1 MSALSFFEEQ
11 WKYLLTMLPQV
22 DLEAT
27 ARSEGAF
34 VRPRIIRTA
43 ETLLRI
49 VLTYCCCEKSLR
61 DTSQWAAEQ
70 GLGRLSQVAV
80 LKCLRRS
87 ANWMSRLL
95 SAKLAE
101 RVGALHLGGLRVR
114 LLDATTVS
122 APGSQGTDWRVHMG
136 FDLSSMSIDS
146 LEVTGPE
153 GGESL
158 SRFHLQKDEVVV
170 ADRGYAHRRGLW
182 WVVQAGAYFL
192 IRLNWHNLPLQ
203 TLQGAAFDL
212 MGALRQVGE
221 TAATEFAVQTTPEPG
236 IPAIR
241 ARFVAL
247 RKSPAAAERSRQ
259 KVLRQAKKKGRQANP
274 LTLES
279 AGYIF
284 VLTSI
289 PAQILSAAQVLEL
302 YRMRWQIEMA
312 FKRFKEILPLRQV
325 PAKDPDVARTYLLA
339 NLLVVLLIEDLTRNF
354 LTLSPWGYRL

>member
-1 MSALSFFEEQ
+1 MSTLSYFEEQ
-11 WKYLLTMLPQV
+11 WKYLLTMLPKV

-27 ARSEGAF
+27 ARVDGAF
-34 VRPRIIRTA
+34 VRPRVIRTA

-49 VLTYCCCEKSLR
+49 ILAYCCCEKSLR

-70 GLGRLSQVAV
+70 GLGSLSQVAV

-87 ANWMSRLL
+87 ANWMNRLL

-101 RVGALHLGGLRVR
+101 RVGAVHLGGLRLR

-146 LEVTGPE
+146 LEVTGSE

-158 SRFHLQKDEVVV
+158 SRFHLQKDEVVI

-182 WVVQAGAYFL
+182 SVVQAEAYFL

-203 TLQGAAFDL
+203 TLQGEVFDL

-221 TAATEFAVQTTPEPG
+221 AAATEFAVQTTPAQG
-236 IPAIR
+236 IAAIQSR
-241 ARFVAL
+241 LVAL
-247 RKSPAAAERSRQ
+247 RKSPAAAEHSRQ
-259 KVLRQAKKKGRQANP
+259 KILQQAKKKGRQVHP
-274 LTLES
+274 STLEA

-289 PAQILSAAQVLEL
+289 PAQILAAAQVLEM
-302 YRMRWQIEMA
+302 YRLRWQIEMA
-312 FKRFKEILPLRQV
+312 FKRFKGILPLRQV
-325 PAKDPDVARTYLLA
+325 PAKDPDVARTYLFA
-339 NLLVVLLIEDLTRNF
+339 NLLAALLIEDLTRNF
-354 LTLSPWGYRL
+354 LALSPWGYRL